1 MLWLTAGPT
10 HLAGRLN
17 INIHPLAVLTAV
29 SYRIGDGVAV
39 GGRFVQSRGP
49 RRCCG
54 RVVRRESV
62 VLWLTAGPTHVAGR
76 LNINIHPLAVVTA
89 VSCRIGDDV
98 AVGGGFV
105 QSGGPRRCCRRVVR
119 RESVMLWLTV
129 DPTHLAGRLDI
140 DIHLLAV
147 VTAVS

>member
-29 SYRIGDGVAV
+29 SYRIGDDVAV

-62 VLWLTAGPTHVAGR
+62 MLWLTADPTHLAGR
-76 LNINIHPLAVVTA
+76 LNINIHPLAVLTA
-89 VSCRIGDDV
+89 VSCRIGDV
-98 AVGGGFV
+98 WSWGK
-105 QSGGPRRCCRRVVR
+105 QNMKQQLPRGDQATVIAKYD
-119 RESVMLWLTV
+119 LTLIGNG
-129 DPTHLAGRLDI
+129 HG
-140 DIHLLAV
+140 
-147 VTAVS
+147 